1 MINKEVNMAEIEEL
15 KKKIA
20 GLETQLDHLGS
31 ELQHLNHILMQCGFP
46 EGVKTLKLAVNE
58 LLNGD
63 QETSIPFNF

>member
-1 MINKEVNMAEIEEL
+1 MQQTEEL

-20 GLETQLDHLGS
+20 GLETQLDHFES
-31 ELQHLNHILMQCGFP
+31 EFQHLNHVLVQCGFP
-46 EGVKTLKLAVNE
+46 EGIKTLKSAVKE